1 MSSRHLIL
9 LHGFLEDASMWN
21 YILPHLSKKD
31 YVIAT
36 PELPGH
42 GKNKVIPH
50 KKTADD
56 YCANILKQLDL
67 KSEDQAF
74 VIGHSMGGYL
84 ATTLVKMLP
93 CSVQSLCLFHSKAG
107 ADSEQKII
115 DRKRAIEAARENKAL
130 YARTMINGIFGE
142 ENKERCH
149 EAMEKQI
156 AYASQLSFETI
167 EASQTFMIQR
177 PDNIEWMKNRNFS
190 LYYFLGDKDNS
201 LPLDVMQNELA
212 QLPGSVAHIAQGIG
226 HMGHIERTK
235 EAAEFLQRILRADV

>member
-1 MSSRHLIL
+1 
-9 LHGFLEDASMWN
+9 
-21 YILPHLSKKD
+21 
-31 YVIAT
+31 
-36 PELPGH
+36 
-42 GKNKVIPH
+42 
-50 KKTADD
+50 
-56 YCANILKQLDL
+56 
-67 KSEDQAF
+67 
-74 VIGHSMGGYL
+74 
-84 ATTLVKMLP
+84 
-93 CSVQSLCLFHSKAG
+93 
-107 ADSEQKII
+107 
-115 DRKRAIEAARENKAL
+115 
-130 YARTMINGIFGE
+130 
-142 ENKERCH
+142 
-149 EAMEKQI
+149 MEKQI